1 MNIKKN
7 YIGILLAVA
16 TLLPSACTS
25 DDFETQPTVT
35 PGNDTE
41 AVTPGDEPE
50 EAGRVVQLKAYS
62 SLFADKGVFALPAPA
77 GFNEYTPDKA
87 TTMGIYTLLSE
98 NPLVDWASPQEERI
112 VYTNKWHAHFDVLPD
127 KDYTVYGYMPKT
139 GEMGST
145 LTKTTEDAATLTI
158 TDIKPVTT
166 DDICIITGV
175 KNTDEGL
182 KEGQFY
188 WTWPISAGEDSYKI
202 HLLMDHLYAAAQF
215 RLKIDAE
222 YAALRTIKLKT
233 MTLSTDRESVNA
245 SVTLMHNETGA
256 SPISDVT
263 YTASGSND
271 AVVVFNNDEGT
282 ALDVDTPLD
291 IYACFAP
298 TLSGSLT
305 LVSTYDV
312 YDSKG
317 NLIRQDCTASNKL
330 PDLEAVRAQR
340 VQVNMTV
347 TPSYLYVLSNPDLN
361 NPTLTID
368 N

>member
-1 MNIKKN
+1 MNIKKD
-7 YIGILLAVA
+7 YISILLTVA
-16 TLLPSACTS
+16 ILLPSACTS

-41 AVTPGDEPE
+41 AVTPADEPE
-50 EAGRVVQLKAYS
+50 DAGREVQLKAYP
-62 SLFADKGVFALPAPA
+62 SLFADKGVFALPAPD
-77 GFNEYTPDKA
+77 GFYEYTPDKT
-87 TTMGIYTLLSE
+87 TTMGIYMLLPA
-98 NPLVDWASPQEERI
+98 NWTAPKEERI
-112 VYTNKWHAHFDVLPD
+112 IYTNKWHAHFEVEPD

-145 LTKTTEDAATLTI
+145 LTKTTADAATLTV
-158 TDIKPVTT
+158 TGMKPVTT

-182 KEGQFY
+182 TEGQFG
-188 WTWPISAGEDSYKI
+188 WSWPIGDDSYKI
-202 HLLMDHLYAAAQF
+202 HLLMDHLYAAAKF
-215 RLKIDAE
+215 RLKIDAD
-222 YAALRTIKLKT
+222 YASLRTIKLKT
-233 MTLSTDRESVNA
+233 MTLSTDKGSVNA
-245 SVTLMHNETGA
+245 TMTLTHNGTGA
-256 SPISDVT
+256 SPITDVT

-271 AVVVFNNDEGT
+271 AVVIFNNDEGT
-282 ALDVDTPLD
+282 ALDKTTPVE
-291 IYACFAP
+291 INACFAP

-305 LVSTYDV
+305 LISTYDV

-317 NLIRQDCTASNKL
+317 NLIRQNCTASNKL

-347 TPSYLYVLSNPDLN
+347 TPTYLYVLSDPDLN

-368 N
+368 S